1 MGHFWTAIG
10 IVTVL
15 AIPLCAALGDD
26 RQPLRLWYAQ
36 PARQWVE
43 ALAIGNGR
51 LGAMAFG
58 GVERERLQINEDTFW
73 SGGPYDPARDDTAAD
88 LAEARR
94 LVFAGK
100 YSEADRIIHQK
111 LLGRPSG
118 QMSYQP
124 IGDLIIEMAGAGDV
138 SAYRREL
145 DLDSAVATVSWKRGG
160 IRFTREAFASPVAG
174 VIVVRLTADRPRS
187 VSARLSLNTPQ
198 SAAIQPVGPAE
209 VVMTGSGPAY
219 RGVPGALRFAC
230 RVRAVPSGGSAR
242 IEEGRIVIEDADA
255 VTILLDAATS
265 YVNWRDVSGDP
276 VAATKRRIQAAA
288 RQSFSGL
295 RSAHIAEHRRLFRR
309 VSLDLGSSPAADKPT
324 DERLKAFAGGADDPQ
339 LAALYYQFGR
349 YLLIC
354 SSRPGTQPANL
365 QGLWNES
372 TSPPWDSKYTI
383 NINTE
388 MNYWPAESANLSE
401 CGEPLARMLREMAE
415 SGARTAKRMFGAR
428 GWVCFHNTDLW
439 RATAAID
446 GPWAYTPICGAW
458 LATYLWE
465 RYLFSGERTHLEEAY
480 PILKGAAEFFL
491 DTLVEDPKTGF
502 LVTCPTASPEN
513 RHAKGA
519 YACAGSTMDN
529 QILRD
534 LFAYVIE
541 ASTTLNRDSDLRMQL
556 ESARRRLPPDRIGK
570 AGQLQEWMEDWDMEA
585 PEIHHR
591 HVSHLYGLFPSAQIT
606 PRRTPELARA
616 VRKSLEIRGDEATG
630 WSLGWKL
637 NLWARLL
644 DSERAYKLL
653 RMLLDPSRT
662 YPNLFDAHPPFQI
675 DGNFGGVSGIN
686 EMLLQSH
693 SGEIELLPA
702 LPKAWPS
709 GSVSGLRARGGVE
722 VAIRWRDGKLAEAR
736 LKGLRAG
743 EHRVRY
749 GDRQTAL
756 RLRKGQ
762 AVLLS
767 GELEAAP

>member
-1 MGHFWTAIG
+1 MAHFWTAVCIA
-10 IVTVL
+10 TAL
-15 AIPLCAALGDD
+15 AVPLCAALGDN
-26 RQPLRLWYAQ
+26 RQPLRLWYDK

-51 LGAMAFG
+51 LGAMVFG

-73 SGGPYDPARDDTAAD
+73 SGVPYDPAHDGTAAD
-88 LAEARR
+88 LAEARG
-94 LVFAGK
+94 LVFAAQ
-100 YSEADRIIHQK
+100 YAAADRIIHEK

-124 IGDLIIEMAGAGDV
+124 IGDLIIETEAGGAV
-138 SAYRREL
+138 SDYRREL
-145 DLDSAVATVSWKRGG
+145 DLDSAVATVSWTRKGV
-160 IRFTREAFASPVAG
+160 RFTREAFASPVAAT
-174 VIVVRLTADRPRS
+174 IVVRITADRPQS
-187 VSARLSLNTPQ
+187 VSARISLETPQ
-198 SAAIQPVGPAE
+198 TAAIHPVGPAE
-209 VVMTGSGPAY
+209 TLMTGTGPAY
-219 RGVPGALRFAC
+219 RGVPGALRYAC
-230 RVRAVPSGGSAR
+230 RVRAMPSGGNAH
-242 IEEGRIVIEDADA
+242 IEGDAVVVKDADA

-276 VAATKRRIQAAA
+276 VAATKRRIEAAA
-288 RQSFSGL
+288 RQSYTGL
-295 RSAHIAEHRRLFRR
+295 RSAHIAEHRRLFQR
-309 VSLDLGSSPAADKPT
+309 VTLDLGASSASERPT
-324 DERLKAFAGGADDPQ
+324 DERLKAFAEGADDPH

-354 SSRPGTQPANL
+354 SSRPGAQPANL

-372 TSPPWDSKYTI
+372 PSPPWDSKYTI

-388 MNYWPAESANLSE
+388 MNYWPTESANLSE
-401 CGEPLARMLREMAE
+401 CGEPLVRMLKEMAE
-415 SGARTAKRMFGAR
+415 SGARTARRMFGAR
-428 GWVCFHNTDLW
+428 GWVCFHNTDIW

-446 GPWAYTPICGAW
+446 GPWAYTPTCGAW

-465 RYLFSGERTHLEEAY
+465 RYLFSGERKHLEEAY
-480 PILKGAAEFFL
+480 AVLKGAAEFFL
-491 DTLVEDPKTGF
+491 DTLIEHPKAGY

-519 YACAGSTMDN
+519 FACAGSTLDN

-534 LFAYVIE
+534 VFAYVIQG
-541 ASTTLNRDSDLRMQL
+541 STALNRDAGLRARI
-556 ESARRRLPPDRIGK
+556 EAARRRLPPDRVGK

-585 PEIHHR
+585 PERHHR

-606 PRRTPELARA
+606 PRNTPDLAQA

-644 DSERAYKLL
+644 DGERAHKLL

-693 SGEIELLPA
+693 AGEIELLPA

-709 GSVSGLRARGGVE
+709 GTVSGLRARGGVE
-722 VAIRWRDGKLAEAR
+722 VAIRWADGRLVEAR
-736 LKGLRAG
+736 IKARRTG
-743 EHRVRY
+743 EHTIRY
-749 GDRQTAL
+749 GEVTAVVT
-756 RLRKGQ
+756 LRKGQ
-762 AVLLS
+762 TRTLNGALR
-767 GELEAAP
+767 